1 MNFPLIIQCCIISM
15 LKIIPI
21 ISSESFPKNGIV
33 WSKVMN
39 IVRAPEPCCPVT
51 PKIFELDLHAPAAK
65 K

>member
-1 MNFPLIIQCCIISM
+1 M